1 MENIK
6 MQKQFV
12 NIQLDEKVYF
22 FYKIEFDLKEIL
34 KQQKANLEKTII
46 DKALKKFNGNKSKT
60 SKFLDI
66 DYKTILNKIKK
77 YNLGQT
83 MELLP

>member
-1 MENIK
+1 

>member
-1 MENIK
+1 

-46 DKALKKFNGNKSKT
+46 NKALKKFNGNKSKT